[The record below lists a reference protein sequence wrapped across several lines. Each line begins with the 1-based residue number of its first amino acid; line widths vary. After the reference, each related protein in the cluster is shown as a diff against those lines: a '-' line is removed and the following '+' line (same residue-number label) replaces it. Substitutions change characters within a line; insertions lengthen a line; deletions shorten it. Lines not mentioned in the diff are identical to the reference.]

1 MTYIYNFADAQA
13 GDVALAGGKGVG
25 LGNLVR
31 AGLPVPP
38 GFVLTTEAYEAFVE
52 ANGIQAR
59 IEELATLPPEAAPQD
74 YDDASAAIRDLFT
87 GGTMPAAIAY
97 ELAAAYERLRDG
109 AEGDGA
115 GDGAGD
121 GGGAQDDDDG
131 GRGPAVGRGG
141 EVPVAVRSSATA
153 EDLASASFAGQQ
165 ETYLNVRGAEAL
177 DAAVIDCWSSLW
189 TARAM
194 AYRDREGIAP
204 GSVRLAVVVQRM
216 VEADAA
222 GVMFTANPAN
232 GRRDQTVISAA
243 WGLGESVVSGTV
255 TTDDLVVEAA
265 TGQVLSR
272 RTADKEVMTVYA
284 GGAPDGGAPDGGETP
299 ARGGT
304 VEQPVP
310 ETLRNR
316 AVLDDDAAATLA
328 RYGSQIADYFGSPQD
343 IEWARA
349 DGAFF
354 MLQSRPITALPEPVG
369 DTPDTWPLPYPKGL
383 YFRASIVEQ
392 LPDPLSPLFADLI
405 DGSVTRSLKALL
417 NEAVGSEVVREG
429 EVGLPTVNGYAY
441 YYYRSAAMWRVMGKI
456 GPAMLALVRGKAHM
470 GLAGWREFSHPR
482 YKEVLK
488 DWSAKALGELHG
500 EELLEGVRTLLDAGT
515 VYYTAVESVIPI
527 AAASEISFRAFYDK
541 LIRRAGDPPAE
552 TFLLGYD
559 SEPIRAEKSLYD
571 LAAWAREVE
580 GLAPALINQPTAALA
595 ESQGTWLPPAG
606 MDPALW
612 QQWRPRFQAHLDRFG
627 HAVYNLDFASP
638 VPADD
643 PSALLDT
650 VKFYLRGQGNNP
662 YERQRLSA
670 ERREDQTGRVLARLG
685 RTRLGRSR
693 RAPFIRLLR
702 WAQKSAPV
710 REDALA
716 DVGLAWPLI
725 RRMLLE
731 LGQRLVYSGV
741 IERPADV
748 FWLRQSELQSAVEFG
763 LAAPQLPA
771 SAEPPAPVAVAITG
785 AARPVRAGVVD
796 ERKMLWR
803 GQAKAAPPQLLP
815 ETRWMKGAFESMMPA
830 RSQDQR
836 GDVIK
841 GVGASA
847 GRVSAPARV
856 LGGPQD
862 FGRMSPGEVLVAR
875 ITTPAWTSLFA
886 MASAVVT
893 DVGGPLSHSSIVA
906 REYGIPAVLGTGV
919 ATQRLT
925 SGQQITVDGDA
936 GTVTVEPPPA

>member
-1 MTYIYNFADAQA
+1 MTYIYNFADVQA
-13 GDVALAGGKGVG
+13 ADVAVSGGKGVG

-38 GFVLTTEAYEAFVE
+38 GFVLTTAAYEAFVD

-59 IEELATLPPEAAPQD
+59 IQELATLPSEAAPQD
-74 YDDASAAIRDLFT
+74 YEDASAVIRALFA

-97 ELAAAYERLRDG
+97 ELAAAYERLRD
-109 AEGDGA
+109 
-115 GDGAGD
+115 
-121 GGGAQDDDDG
+121 DDG
-131 GRGPAVGRGG
+131 GSRGG
-141 EVPVAVRSSATA
+141 SGRDGDGSDDGAPVAVRSSATA

-177 DAAVIDCWSSLW
+177 DAAVVDCWSSLW

-204 GSVRLAVVVQRM
+204 GDVRLAVVVQRM
-216 VEADAA
+216 VEAEAA

-232 GRRDQTVISAA
+232 GRRDQIVISAA

-255 TTDDLVVEAA
+255 TTDDLVVEAG
-265 TGQVLSR
+265 TGRVLSR

-284 GGAPDGGAPDGGETP
+284 DRETADHGAEE
-299 ARGGT
+299 RGGT
-304 VEQPVP
+304 TEQPVP
-310 ETLRNR
+310 AALRNQ
-316 AVLDDDAAATLA
+316 AVLDAGAAAALA
-328 RYGSQIADYFGSPQD
+328 RYGTRISDYFGTPQD

-349 DGAFF
+349 DGKFF
-354 MLQSRPITALPEPVG
+354 MLQSRPITALPEPAA

-392 LPDPLSPLFADLI
+392 LPDPLTPLFADLI
-405 DGSVTRSLKALL
+405 DGSVTRSLKTLM
-417 NEAVGSEVVREG
+417 NEAVGSDVVRDG
-429 EVGLPTVNGYAY
+429 DVGLPTINGYAY
-441 YYYRSAAMWRVMGKI
+441 YYYRSSAMWRVMRKAPG
-456 GPAMLALVRGKAHM
+456 AMLALAQGKAHM
-470 GLAGWREFSHPR
+470 GMTGWREFSHPR

-488 DWSAKALGELHG
+488 DWSAKSAAELSG
-500 EELLEGVRTLLDAGT
+500 EELFEGVRTLLDAGT

-527 AAASEISFRAFYDK
+527 AATSEISFRAFYDK

-559 SEPIRAEKSLYD
+559 SEPILAEKSLYD
-571 LAAWAREVE
+571 LAAWSREVE
-580 GLAPALINQPTAALA
+580 GLAPAILDQETAALA
-595 ESQGTWLPPAG
+595 ESQRSWLPPAG

-612 QQWRPRFQAHLDRFG
+612 QQWHPRFQAHLDRFG

-650 VKFYLRGQGNNP
+650 VKFYLQGHGNDP
-662 YERQRLSA
+662 HERQRLSA
-670 ERREDQTGRVLARLG
+670 ARREDQTERMLARLG

-693 RAPFIRLLR
+693 KAPFIRLLR
-702 WAQKSAPV
+702 WAQKSAPI

-731 LGQRLVYSGV
+731 LGQRLVYSG
-741 IERPADV
+741 IISRPADV
-748 FWLRQSELQSAVEFG
+748 FWLRQQELRSAVEFG
-763 LAAPQLPA
+763 LAAPQPRGT
-771 SAEPPAPVAVAITG
+771 AEPLAPVAVAITG
-785 AARPVRAGVVD
+785 AARPVRADVVE

-803 GQAKAAPPQLLP
+803 GQAKAAAPQLLP
-815 ETRWMKGAFESMMPA
+815 ETRWMKRTFESMMPA
-830 RSQDQR
+830 RSQDQP

-862 FGRMSPGEVLVAR
+862 FGQMAPGEVLVAR

-936 GTVTVEPPPA
+936 GTVTVEHPTV

>member
-1 MTYIYNFADAQA
+1 MTYIYNFAEVQA
-13 GDVALAGGKGVG
+13 GDVAMAGGKGVG
-25 LGNLVR
+25 LGKLVR

-38 GFVLTTEAYEAFVE
+38 GFVLTTAAYEAFVD

-59 IEELATLPPEAAPQD
+59 IQELAALPSEATPQD
-74 YDDASAAIRDLFT
+74 YEDASVAIRDLFT
-87 GGTMPAAIAY
+87 GGSMPAAIAY
-97 ELAAAYERLRDG
+97 ELAAAYEGLRGADG
-109 AEGDGA
+109 ATAPDDGSGPPDGDD
-115 GDGAGD
+115 DG
-121 GGGAQDDDDG
+121 DDDG
-131 GRGPAVGRGG
+131 GDDGG
-141 EVPVAVRSSATA
+141 VAVAVRSSATA

-194 AYRDREGIAP
+194 AYREREGIAL
-204 GSVRLAVVVQRM
+204 GDVRLAVVVQRM
-216 VEADAA
+216 VEAEAA

-232 GRRDQTVISAA
+232 GRRDQIVISAA

-255 TTDDLVVEAA
+255 TTDDIVVEAG
-265 TGQVLSR
+265 TGRVLSR

-284 GGAPDGGAPDGGETP
+284 DGAAEGAADGAADR
-299 ARGGT
+299 AAVQGGT
-304 VEQPVP
+304 TERPVP
-310 ETLRNR
+310 TALRTQ
-316 AVLDDDAAATLA
+316 AVLDDGAAAALA
-328 RYGSQIADYFGSPQD
+328 RHGTRISDYFGTPQD

-349 DGAFF
+349 DGNFF
-354 MLQSRPITALPEPVG
+354 MLQSRPITALPEPVA

-405 DGSVTRSLKALL
+405 DGSVTRSLKALM
-417 NEAVGSEVVREG
+417 NEAVGSEVVRDG
-429 EVGLPTVNGYAY
+429 DVGLPTVNGYAY
-441 YYYRSAAMWRVMGKI
+441 YYYRTSAMWRVMGKS
-456 GPAMLALVRGKAHM
+456 PAAMVALARGKAHM
-470 GLAGWREFSHPR
+470 GMDGWRNFSHPR
-482 YKEVLK
+482 YKQVLK
-488 DWSAKALGELHG
+488 DWSSKSVGELSG
-500 EELLEGVRTLLDAGT
+500 EELLAGVRTLLDAGT

-527 AAASEISFRAFYDK
+527 AAMSEISFRAYYDK

-571 LAAWAREVE
+571 LAAWARDVE
-580 GLAPALINQPTAALA
+580 GLAPAILNQPTAALA
-595 ESQGTWLPPAG
+595 ESQRSWLPPAG

-612 QQWRPRFQAHLDRFG
+612 QQWHPRFQAHLDRFG
-627 HAVYNLDFASP
+627 HAVYNLDFLSP

-650 VKFYLRGQGNNP
+650 VKFYLRGQGNDP
-662 YERQRLSA
+662 HERQRLSA
-670 ERREDQTGRVLARLG
+670 ARREDQTERMLARLG

-693 RAPFIRLLR
+693 RAPFIRMLR
-702 WAQKSAPV
+702 WAQKSAPI

-741 IERPADV
+741 IAAPADV
-748 FWLRQSELQSAVEFG
+748 FWLRQQELQSAVEFG
-763 LAAPQLPA
+763 LAAPKPPGTT
-771 SAEPPAPVAVAITG
+771 EPLAPVAAAITG
-785 AARPVRAGVVD
+785 AARPVRADVVE

-803 GQAKAAPPQLLP
+803 GQAKASAPQLLP
-815 ETRWMKGAFESMMPA
+815 ETRWMKRAFESMMPA
-830 RSQDQR
+830 RSQEQQ

-847 GRVSAPARV
+847 GRVSASARV

-862 FGRMSPGEVLVAR
+862 FGQMSPGEVLVAR

-936 GTVTVEPPPA
+936 GTVTVEHPPA